1 MPEEQAGTIDS
12 AIKVLERYIEDN
24 QRAGRKIITYLV
36 AFSFFLLLLII
47 VPYLFA
53 IGLPVLFAL
62 PKSLLS
68 LPESLLYALAG
79 LFVVVFGVL
88 MAVYRFHLN
97 EVARA
102 AHYKIGFMR
111 IRVAASNHD
120 KEGFHSEVR
129 QSLTDKAFDFSPSS
143 VIGGKG
149 KQVESPL
156 PGHPSSDLSAML
168 LNKLLEGVEVKKKQ

>member
-12 AIKVLERYIEDN
+12 AIKTLEEYIQYNE
-24 QRAGRKIITYLV
+24 QASRKIMMYL
-36 AFSFFLLLLII
+36 ASFTL
-47 VPYLFA
+47 
-53 IGLPVLFAL
+53 VLFMVATIIYL
-62 PKSLLS
+62 GLFSNPPSDTISYVLS
-68 LPESLLYALAG
+68 G
-79 LFVVVFGVL
+79 LFVFVFVFGVL

-111 IRVAASNHD
+111 IRVAANNHD
-120 KEGFHSEVR
+120 NEGFLTEVR
-129 QSLTDKAFDFSPSS
+129 QSLTDRAFDFSPSS
-143 VIGGKG
+143 VLGGKG

>member
-1 MPEEQAGTIDS
+1 MPEEQTGTIDS
-12 AIKVLERYIEDN
+12 AINALEEYIN
-24 QRAGRKIITYLV
+24 YSRQSGQNILWLLIVITVAIFGFVVYLV
-36 AFSFFLLLLII
+36 FA
-47 VPYLFA
+47 VPQ
-53 IGLPVLFAL
+53 
-62 PKSLLS
+62 LS
-68 LPESLLYALAG
+68 ETIYYVFAG

-111 IRVAASNHD
+111 IRVAANNHD
-120 KEGFHSEVR
+120 AEGFLTEVR

-143 VIGGKG
+143 VLGGRA

-168 LNKLLEGVEVKKKQ
+168 LNKLLEGFEVRKKQ

>member
-12 AIKVLERYIEDN
+12 AINTLEQYIEDN
-24 QRAGRKIITYLV
+24 QRAGRRLMMYLV
-36 AFSFFLLLLII
+36 AFSSFLLLVGIS
-47 VPYLFA
+47 PYLTRSEQPA
-53 IGLPVLFAL
+53 AYI
-62 PKSLLS
+62 
-68 LPESLLYALAG
+68 YALSG

-97 EVARA
+97 EVACA

-111 IRVAASNHD
+111 IRVAANNHD
-120 KEGFHSEVR
+120 KEGFLTEVR
-129 QSLTDKAFDFSPSS
+129 QTLTDKAFDFSPSS

-156 PGHPSSDLSAML
+156 PGHPSSDLAAML

>member
-1 MPEEQAGTIDS
+1 MSEDRAGTIDS
-12 AIKVLERYIEDN
+12 AINTLEQYIEDN
-24 QRAGRKIITYLV
+24 QRDGRRLIMYLV
-36 AFSFFLLLLII
+36 TFSIILLLVGII
-47 VPYLFA
+47 PYLN
-53 IGLPVLFAL
+53 ISGRTQPVAFVYVV
-62 PKSLLS
+62 S
-68 LPESLLYALAG
+68 G

-111 IRVAASNHD
+111 IRVAANNHD
-120 KEGFHSEVR
+120 KEGFLTEVR

-143 VIGGKG
+143 VLGGKG